1 MKRWNSQLDH
11 SISEFYVLRIFL
23 LECFKHQDLKQKYNN
38 WYTLSCLWWTSLLH
52 SFYMLLFKPPLGDWG
67 ERRSQASLT
76 VWNFQEQFQN
86 LIKYWLSSMH
96 MREMKKTFRNNRIKH
111 ALFCSLVMTSSKCLT
126 YFWRPWVHLH
136 EHDVLKSWLGNQSK
150 KPAPSLV
157 MEQGE
162 ISCAIGRKGKF

>member
-1 MKRWNSQLDH
+1 
-11 SISEFYVLRIFL
+11 
-23 LECFKHQDLKQKYNN
+23 
-38 WYTLSCLWWTSLLH
+38 
-52 SFYMLLFKPPLGDWG
+52 MLLFKPLLGDWG

-96 MREMKKTFRNNRIKH
+96 MREEKKIFRNNGIKH

-136 EHDVLKSWLGNQSK
+136 EHDVLKSWLGNQSQN
-150 KPAPSLV
+150 PAPSMV
-157 MEQGE
+157 MEQGRM
-162 ISCAIGRKGKF
+162 SCAIGRKDKILNRMEIASSHLIWGQHRNCAAFQSDGTLN